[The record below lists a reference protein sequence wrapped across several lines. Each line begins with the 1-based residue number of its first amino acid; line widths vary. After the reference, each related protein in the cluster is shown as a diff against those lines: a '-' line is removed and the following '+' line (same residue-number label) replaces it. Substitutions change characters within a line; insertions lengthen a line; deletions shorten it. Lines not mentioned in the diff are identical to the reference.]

1 MEKPY
6 PESDAQMIKN
16 NSIDNGRVSDVQ
28 IETAANLLLDQDVLN
43 DEPLAAGPDL
53 ASGGGFAGHTN
64 EAFLQAP
71 FGGFIER
78 ARGLYEEFP
87 RRGQNF
93 VRDLETRAKQNPWL
107 AIAAAGAGALAVGLV
122 LGRLFKND
130 YTNEEYPS
138 GYEE

>member
-6 PESDAQMIKN
+6 HD
-16 NSIDNGRVSDVQ
+16 
-28 IETAANLLLDQDVLN
+28 TDVLN

-64 EAFLQAP
+64 EAYLQAP

-78 ARGLYEEFP
+78 ARGLYEDFP
-87 RRGQNF
+87 RRGQNL
-93 VRDLETRAKQNPWL
+93 VRDLETRTRQNPWL
-107 AIAAAGAGALAVGLV
+107 AMAAAGAGALAVGLI

-130 YTNEEYPS
+130 DPNEEYPS
-138 GYEE
+138 GPEE